1 MDNTAANK
9 PGTTEVA
16 AANQSDTSHP
26 NAANQQRTFGAIDAN
41 QQRTSRAA
49 AATNKPDRSGEA
61 AATNKP
67 VISVATAAR
76 RFSPVRTLPPE
87 VARKIAAGEV
97 IDRPA
102 SIIRELLD
110 NAVDSGADMITT
122 EITGGGIERI
132 MVTDNGCGM
141 SKTDLEACA
150 HPHTT
155 SKITAETDLLTLTT
169 LGFRGE
175 ALASI
180 AAVSR
185 LEITSRRETEENAWK
200 AVVPPAGVSANKI
213 TPASRAK
220 GTTVQSEALF
230 ENIPARRLFLKRPA
244 SETNLCR
251 QIFIEKALPRTDIS
265 FRLICDGKT
274 KYELPSGHSFAER
287 FVEAFDITE
296 PPSFFSE
303 ISGKSSHSGSDGTP
317 DWTYRLILGSPSVCR
332 NDKRL
337 LLIYVNGRRV
347 QEFSLVQAIEYGA
360 TGYFPNGT
368 HPAAVLFL
376 DMKPSLVDFN
386 IHPAKKEVRFKDI
399 SEAHH
404 AISTAVR
411 NFYRSTSDIQEST
424 IETDIDANEPDL
436 YSQREYEQKRDV
448 YENRTSYADFGIVAA
463 EREETY
469 STDRDSVG
477 GTMGDP
483 RDSIGGTYGA
493 GNFGKSPDFVRENS
507 PYSAQN
513 PQTSRH
519 YPDKFSFPHTAFQS
533 PIITIP
539 KSETD
544 GGTNS
549 PISSLANFAEEA
561 HGTNSSI
568 ADFTAPSTPSANSL
582 VSHSANF
589 SGDINTTTQGR
600 SFRYLGQIFSVFLVV
615 EKDNELYLIDQHAAH
630 ERYLFDKFM
639 KNAGLKQPL
648 LIPYKIATESED
660 DDNYLESISGEME
673 KAGFIIK
680 KADNIWEISTV
691 PQKWQGTEDYI
702 KRALLEERKSPSE
715 IIRTIAAY
723 SSCRAA
729 VMEGDYLDRE
739 TAENII
745 EKAFELPDP
754 HCPHGRPVWIR
765 MTKENLYALV
775 KRT

>member
-1 MDNTAANK
+1 MPQQDSKQDSQKHDSQQNTYF
-9 PGTTEVA
+9 P
-16 AANQSDTSHP
+16 
-26 NAANQQRTFGAIDAN
+26 
-41 QQRTSRAA
+41 
-49 AATNKPDRSGEA
+49 
-61 AATNKP
+61 
-67 VISVATAAR
+67 
-76 RFSPVRTLPPE
+76 PVRTLPPE

-97 IDRPA
+97 IERPA
-102 SIIRELLD
+102 SILRELLD
-110 NAVDSGADMITT
+110 NAVDSGADMITA
-122 EITGGGIERI
+122 EITGGGIERLC
-132 MVTDNGCGM
+132 VTDNGCGM
-141 SKTDLEACA
+141 SKNDLETCA
-150 HPHTT
+150 KPHTT
-155 SKITAETDLLTLTT
+155 SKITKETDLLTLST

-185 LEITSRRETEENAWK
+185 LEITSRRESEENAWK
-200 AVVPPAGVSANKI
+200 SVIPTAGTVPNKV
-213 TPASRAK
+213 TPASRTR

-230 ENIPARRLFLKRPA
+230 EDIPARRLFLKRPA

-274 KYELPSGHSFAER
+274 KCELSAGQSFAER
-287 FVEAFDITE
+287 FTEAFDISE
-296 PPSFFSE
+296 PARFFSE
-303 ISGKSSHSGSDGTP
+303 ISGKSSHTGSDGTP
-317 DWTYRLILGSPSVCR
+317 DWTFRLVLGSPSVYR

-347 QEFSLVQAIEYGA
+347 QEFSLLQAIEYGA

-411 NFYRSTSDIQEST
+411 NFYRSTSEIPEST
-424 IETDIDANEPDL
+424 LETDIDENAPDL
-436 YSQREYEQKRDV
+436 YSQTDYGRKSDLYESRPSFV
-448 YENRTSYADFGIVAA
+448 DFGAVAA
-463 EREETY
+463 ETEETY
-469 STDRDSVG
+469 STGNTPDFARGNSSYSPLTPQSSAYDAYN
-477 GTMGDP
+477 GTSHNTSDN
-483 RDSIGGTYGA
+483 TYG
-493 GNFGKSPDFVRENS
+493 
-507 PYSAQN
+507 
-513 PQTSRH
+513 SRTNTPH
-519 YPDKFSFPHTAFQS
+519 QYPDKFSFPHTAFQS

-539 KSETD
+539 KAEKD
-544 GGTNS
+544 GGTNTPLTDGTFATDIPS
-549 PISSLANFAEEA
+549 ASANFARE
-561 HGTNSSI
+561 SL
-568 ADFTAPSTPSANSL
+568 STCKTGS
-582 VSHSANF
+582 
-589 SGDINTTTQGR
+589 NTTSTSTER
-600 SFRYLGQIFSVFLVV
+600 TFRYLGQVFSVFLVV
-615 EKDNELYLIDQHAAH
+615 EKDGELYLIDQHAAH
-630 ERYLFDKFM
+630 ERYLFDRFM
-639 KNAGLKQPL
+639 EKAGLKQHL
-648 LIPYKIATESED
+648 LIPYKIVTESEND
-660 DDNYLESISGEME
+660 DKYIESISEE
-673 KAGFIIK
+673 LDKAGFSIK
-680 KADNIWEISTV
+680 KAENWWEISTV

-739 TAENII
+739 TAESII

-765 MTKENLYALV
+765 MTKESLYALV

>member
-1 MDNTAANK
+1 MDN
-9 PGTTEVA
+9 
-16 AANQSDTSHP
+16 S
-26 NAANQQRTFGAIDAN
+26 
-41 QQRTSRAA
+41 
-49 AATNKPDRSGEA
+49 
-61 AATNKP
+61 
-67 VISVATAAR
+67 AAR
-76 RFSPVRTLPPE
+76 HFSPVRTLPPE

-110 NAVDSGADMITT
+110 NAVDSGADMITA
-122 EITGGGIERI
+122 EISGGGIERI
-132 MVTDNGCGM
+132 TVTDNGCGM
-141 SKTDLEACA
+141 SKEDLEACA
-150 HPHTT
+150 RPHTT
-155 SKITAETDLLTLTT
+155 SKITAESDLLKLTT

-251 QIFIEKALPRTDIS
+251 QIFIEKALPHTDIS
-265 FRLICDGKT
+265 FRFISDGKM
-274 KYELPSGHSFAER
+274 KHELPAGQSFAER

-303 ISGKSSHSGSDGTP
+303 ISGKSAHTGSDGHP
-317 DWTYRLILGSPSVCR
+317 DWTYRLILGCPSVYR

-411 NFYRSTSDIQEST
+411 NFYRSTSEIPEST
-424 IETDIDANEPDL
+424 LETDIDDNAPDL
-436 YSQREYEQKRDV
+436 YSYESRLGSA
-448 YENRTSYADFGIVAA
+448 NFGVTAA
-463 EREETY
+463 EDEPDYAPHSAHSGY
-469 STDRDSVG
+469 SAYGAHNSG
-477 GTMGDP
+477 FAMGDSYGSRQNTP
-483 RDSIGGTYGA
+483 R
-493 GNFGKSPDFVRENS
+493 
-507 PYSAQN
+507 Q
-513 PQTSRH
+513 

-533 PIITIP
+533 PIVTIP
-539 KSETD
+539 KAETD
-544 GGTNS
+544 GGTN
-549 PISSLANFAEEA
+549 ANFAE
-561 HGTNSSI
+561 NRL
-568 ADFTAPSTPSANSL
+568 D
-582 VSHSANF
+582 
-589 SGDINTTTQGR
+589 SGESQSFAENRPARG
-600 SFRYLGQIFSVFLVV
+600 FRYLGQVFSVFLIV
-615 EKDNELYLIDQHAAH
+615 EKDGELYLIDQHAAH

-648 LIPYKIATESED
+648 LIPYRIATESED
-660 DDNYLESISGEME
+660 DDKYIESIAEE
-673 KAGFIIK
+673 LDKAGFSIK
-680 KADNIWEISTV
+680 KAVNGWEVSTV

-739 TAENII
+739 TAESII

-765 MTKENLYALV
+765 MTKESLYALV

>member
-1 MDNTAANK
+1 MTQPDKNSA
-9 PGTTEVA
+9 
-16 AANQSDTSHP
+16 TSSAPHDK
-26 NAANQQRTFGAIDAN
+26 RH
-41 QQRTSRAA
+41 
-49 AATNKPDRSGEA
+49 
-61 AATNKP
+61 
-67 VISVATAAR
+67 
-76 RFSPVRTLPPE
+76 FSPVRTLPPE

-110 NAVDSGADMITT
+110 NAVDSGADMITA

-132 MVTDNGCGM
+132 TVTDNGCGM
-141 SKTDLEACA
+141 SKEDLEACA
-150 HPHTT
+150 RPHTT

-185 LEITSRRETEENAWK
+185 IEITSRRETEENAWK

-213 TPASRAK
+213 TAASRAK

-274 KYELPSGHSFAER
+274 KCELPAGQSFAER

-303 ISGKSSHSGSDGTP
+303 ITGKSAHTGSDGQP
-317 DWTYRLILGSPSVCR
+317 DWTFRLVLGNPSVYR
-332 NDKRL
+332 NNKRL

-360 TGYFPNGT
+360 TGFFPNGT

-411 NFYRSTSDIQEST
+411 NFYRSTST
-424 IETDIDANEPDL
+424 IDDAYSDAEDAQKSFLIAEDEPDYTRHSVL
-436 YSQREYEQKRDV
+436 GGLQSDSATDDRFPTRDLSNGSAPDSYSNANFAPDRLASGS
-448 YENRTSYADFGIVAA
+448 SY
-463 EREETY
+463 
-469 STDRDSVG
+469 
-477 GTMGDP
+477 
-483 RDSIGGTYGA
+483 
-493 GNFGKSPDFVRENS
+493 N
-507 PYSAQN
+507 YSAGDYTA
-513 PQTSRH
+513 PKK

-533 PIITIP
+533 PVVSIP
-539 KSETD
+539 QAETD
-544 GGTNS
+544 GGTYRAPNGGTN
-549 PISSLANFAEEA
+549 ANFVENRITSYASDEP
-561 HGTNSSI
+561 SSHPPVR
-568 ADFTAPSTPSANSL
+568 D
-582 VSHSANF
+582 
-589 SGDINTTTQGR
+589 
-600 SFRYLGQIFSVFLVV
+600 FRYLGQVFSVFLIV
-615 EKDNELYLIDQHAAH
+615 EKAGELFLIDQHAAH
-630 ERYLFDKFM
+630 ERYLCDRFM
-639 KNAGLKQPL
+639 EKAGLKQPL

-660 DDNYLESISGEME
+660 DDKYIESIAGELD
-673 KAGFIIK
+673 KAGFTIK
-680 KADNIWEISTV
+680 KAENWWEISTV
-691 PQKWQGTEDYI
+691 PQKWQGTEEYI
-702 KRALLEERKSPSE
+702 RKAILEERKAPSE

-729 VMEGDYLDRE
+729 VMEGDYLDRD
-739 TAENII
+739 TAEDII
-745 EKAFELPDP
+745 EKAFNLPDP

-765 MTKENLYALV
+765 MTKESLYALV

>member
-1 MDNTAANK
+1 MDN
-9 PGTTEVA
+9 
-16 AANQSDTSHP
+16 
-26 NAANQQRTFGAIDAN
+26 
-41 QQRTSRAA
+41 
-49 AATNKPDRSGEA
+49 
-61 AATNKP
+61 
-67 VISVATAAR
+67 TAAR
-76 RFSPVRTLPPE
+76 RFSPVRPLPPE

-122 EITGGGIERI
+122 EISGGGIERI
-132 MVTDNGCGM
+132 TVTDNGCGM
-141 SKTDLEACA
+141 SKADLEACA
-150 HPHTT
+150 RPHTT

-185 LEITSRRETEENAWK
+185 LEITSRRETEDNAWK

-265 FRLICDGKT
+265 FRFICDGKT
-274 KYELPSGHSFAER
+274 KYELPSGQSFAER

-303 ISGKSSHSGSDGTP
+303 ISGKSAHIGNDGEP
-317 DWTYRLILGSPSVCR
+317 DWTYRLILGSPSVYR

-411 NFYRSTSDIQEST
+411 NFYRSTSEIPEST
-424 IETDIDANEPDL
+424 LETDIEANSPDL
-436 YSQREYEQKRDV
+436 YSQKDYEQKGDI
-448 YENRTSYADFGIVAA
+448 YEKRPSFSDFSNFVDFGAVAA
-463 EREETY
+463 EKEETY
-469 STDRDSVG
+469 NTDNSGSRDS
-477 GTMGDP
+477 
-483 RDSIGGTYGA
+483 
-493 GNFGKSPDFVRENS
+493 
-507 PYSAQN
+507 YSTN
-513 PQTSRH
+513 TPRH

-533 PIITIP
+533 PIVTIP
-539 KSETD
+539 KEETD
-544 GGTNS
+544 GTHFTGEAPLADESGETARG
-549 PISSLANFAEEA
+549 ANF
-561 HGTNSSI
+561 
-568 ADFTAPSTPSANSL
+568 P
-582 VSHSANF
+582 
-589 SGDINTTTQGR
+589 TQER
-600 SFRYLGQIFSVFLVV
+600 TFRYLGQIFSVFLVV
-615 EKDNELYLIDQHAAH
+615 EKENELYLIDQHAAH

-648 LIPYKIATESED
+648 LIPYRIATESED
-660 DDNYLESISGEME
+660 DDKYIESISEEME
-673 KAGFIIK
+673 KAGFTIK
-680 KADNIWEISTV
+680 KAGDLWEVSTV

-702 KRALLEERKSPSE
+702 RKAILEERKAPSE

-729 VMEGDYLDRE
+729 VMEGDYLDRD
-739 TAENII
+739 TAESII

-765 MTKENLYALV
+765 MTKESLYALV

>member
-1 MDNTAANK
+1 MNN
-9 PGTTEVA
+9 
-16 AANQSDTSHP
+16 S
-26 NAANQQRTFGAIDAN
+26 
-41 QQRTSRAA
+41 
-49 AATNKPDRSGEA
+49 
-61 AATNKP
+61 
-67 VISVATAAR
+67 AAR

-110 NAVDSGADMITT
+110 NAVDSGADMITA

-132 MVTDNGCGM
+132 TVTDNGCGM
-141 SKTDLEACA
+141 SKADLEACA
-150 HPHTT
+150 RPHTT

-185 LEITSRRETEENAWK
+185 LEITSRRETEDNAWK

-274 KYELPSGHSFAER
+274 KHELPAGQSYAER

-303 ISGKSSHSGSDGTP
+303 ITGKSSHTGSDGEP
-317 DWTYRLILGSPSVCR
+317 EWTYRLILGSPSVYR

-411 NFYRSTSDIQEST
+411 NFYRSTSDIPEST
-424 IETDIDANEPDL
+424 LETDIDTNAPDL
-436 YSQREYEQKRDV
+436 YNQADYKQERDV
-448 YENRTSYADFGIVAA
+448 YERPPSYTDFGTIAA
-463 EREETY
+463 EKEEIYGTL
-469 STDRDSVG
+469 SGSRDSV
-477 GTMGDP
+477 
-483 RDSIGGTYGA
+483 GGTYGA
-493 GNFGKSPDFVRENS
+493 GNFENS
-507 PYSAQN
+507 PYSAQTSHTSH
-513 PQTSRH
+513 TSRQ
-519 YPDKFSFPHTAFQS
+519 YPDRLSFPHTAFQS
-533 PIITIP
+533 PIVTIP
-539 KSETD
+539 KAETD
-544 GGTNS
+544 G
-549 PISSLANFAEEA
+549 
-561 HGTNSSI
+561 
-568 ADFTAPSTPSANSL
+568 ADYTDTSA
-582 VSHSANF
+582 
-589 SGDINTTTQGR
+589 QER

-615 EKDNELYLIDQHAAH
+615 EKDSELYLIDQHAAH

-648 LIPYKIATESED
+648 LIPYRIATESEAD
-660 DDNYLESISGEME
+660 DKYIESISEEME
-673 KAGFIIK
+673 KAGFTIK
-680 KADNIWEISTV
+680 KASDLWEVSTV

-702 KRALLEERKSPSE
+702 RKAILEERKAPSE

-729 VMEGDYLDRE
+729 VMEGDYLDRD
-739 TAENII
+739 TAESII

-765 MTKENLYALV
+765 MTKESLYALV

>member
-9 PGTTEVA
+9 SGTA
-16 AANQSDTSHP
+16 GAN
-26 NAANQQRTFGAIDAN
+26 
-41 QQRTSRAA
+41 
-49 AATNKPDRSGEA
+49 
-61 AATNKP
+61 
-67 VISVATAAR
+67 AAR
-76 RFSPVRTLPPE
+76 RFSPVRPLPPE

-122 EITGGGIERI
+122 EISGGGIERI
-132 MVTDNGCGM
+132 TVTDNGCGM
-141 SKTDLEACA
+141 SKADLEACA
-150 HPHTT
+150 RPHTT

-185 LEITSRRETEENAWK
+185 LEITSRRETEDNAWK

-265 FRLICDGKT
+265 FRFICDGKT
-274 KYELPSGHSFAER
+274 KHELPSGQSFAER

-303 ISGKSSHSGSDGTP
+303 ISGKSSHSGNDGEP
-317 DWTYRLILGSPSVCR
+317 DWTYRLILGSPSVYR

-411 NFYRSTSDIQEST
+411 NFYRSTSKIPEST
-424 IETDIDANEPDL
+424 LETDIEADSPDL
-436 YSQREYEQKRDV
+436 YSQKDYEQKGDI
-448 YENRTSYADFGIVAA
+448 YEKRPSFSDFSNFSDFGAVAA
-463 EREETY
+463 EKEETY
-469 STDRDSVG
+469 STDNSGSRDSY
-477 GTMGDP
+477 D
-483 RDSIGGTYGA
+483 TYGPRHD
-493 GNFGKSPDFVRENS
+493 SSYTP
-507 PYSAQN
+507 
-513 PQTSRH
+513 RH
-519 YPDKFSFPHTAFQS
+519 YPDKFSFPHTAFKS
-533 PIITIP
+533 PIVTIP
-539 KSETD
+539 KEETD
-544 GGTNS
+544 GTHFTGEA
-549 PISSLANFAEEA
+549 PLADESGE
-561 HGTNSSI
+561 
-568 ADFTAPSTPSANSL
+568 TARGANL
-582 VSHSANF
+582 P
-589 SGDINTTTQGR
+589 TQER
-600 SFRYLGQIFSVFLVV
+600 TFRYLGQIFSVFLVV
-615 EKDNELYLIDQHAAH
+615 EKENELYLIDQHAAH

-648 LIPYKIATESED
+648 LIPYRIATESED
-660 DDNYLESISGEME
+660 DDKYIESISEEME
-673 KAGFIIK
+673 KAGFTIK
-680 KADNIWEISTV
+680 KAGDLWEVSTV

-702 KRALLEERKSPSE
+702 RKAILEERKAPSE

-729 VMEGDYLDRE
+729 VMEGDYLDRD
-739 TAENII
+739 TAESII

-765 MTKENLYALV
+765 MTKESLYALV